1 MSCGKRSGKR
11 ESIRRQLSEI
21 YARVLAAHGQ
31 EKAVAAMLAHRL
43 AQCTHASECGRI
55 CTHLAKRPGVA
66 GVFCAARIFPQFAE
80 VPESQR
86 RFLIDRD
93 GPDKGLSLLYDALED
108 PDFECPVGFF

>member
-43 AQCTHASECGRI
+43 AQCTHASECGRL
-55 CTHLAKRPGVA
+55 CARLVKGPGVSEIYCVDIET
-66 GVFCAARIFPQFAE
+66 GEKTP
-80 VPESQR
+80 
-86 RFLIDRD
+86 
-93 GPDKGLSLLYDALED
+93 LYEALEN
-108 PDFECPVGFF
+108 PDFECPLGLF